1 MDRKLRISQCD
12 NDGVVDEA
20 NMNSVNYLN
29 SMLPTTLSYMIT
41 ELSRH
46 ANITSAELLDLNYN
60 VRTDALQSSLATYEA
75 DWKMSNGMLLL
86 LEWQIRKHKE

>member
-1 MDRKLRISQCD
+1 MDRKVRISQCD

-29 SMLPTTLSYMIT
+29 RMLPTTLSYMIT

-46 ANITSAELLDLNYN
+46 ANIASAGLLDLNYN
-60 VRTDALQSSLATYEA
+60 V
-75 DWKMSNGMLLL
+75 
-86 LEWQIRKHKE
+86 